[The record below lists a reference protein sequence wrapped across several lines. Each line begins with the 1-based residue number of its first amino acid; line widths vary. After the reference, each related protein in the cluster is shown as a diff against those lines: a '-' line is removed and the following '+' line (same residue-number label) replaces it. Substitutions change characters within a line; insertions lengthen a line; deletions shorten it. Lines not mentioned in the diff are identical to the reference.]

1 MPLISKNDSVQL
13 NVYQECPGWPL
24 NWCHKWYKEHI
35 FSGHVYAPLTLKGL
49 ISCESL
55 AVVQR
60 DLSECSEI
68 YKLDFPLIISFFY
81 HKSSLIAKQSFFKK
95 MINLHTTFLCASALK
110 SWLRFPVKKKSICI
124 MFYFNGSRL
133 LICYQDTHTFPTQIF
148 FAMVFARLF
157 IDHTL
162 SIVV

>member
-55 AVVQR
+55 AVAQR

-110 SWLRFPVKKKSICI
+110 SWLRFPVTKKKASASCFILMAPDCWYAI
-124 MFYFNGSRL
+124 RILILFQPRFFLPWCLQGCL
-133 LICYQDTHTFPTQIF
+133 LTTHY
-148 FAMVFARLF
+148 R
-157 IDHTL
+157 
-162 SIVV
+162 